1 MYSAE
6 EFLKNKSI
14 KINKIN
20 NDSSQ
25 EDKYEK
31 LKEFDKA
38 KSKVLKYAL
47 YKKRTEQEIRQ
58 KFSKELEENMLDDI
72 IDVLKQNSYID
83 DYTYIEKTINEYIKL
98 KNLSIK
104 EIKYKLLSK
113 GIKNSLIDD
122 YISNNCDELEEYE
135 HKSAY
140 TIVNKKRNSMEDE
153 DIKIYLLKKGYSDES
168 IKYAFSED

>member
-14 KINKIN
+14 KINKL
-20 NDSSQ
+20 NDSNSQ
-25 EDKYEK
+25 EDKYEQ

-38 KSKVLKYAL
+38 KSKVLKYIL
-47 YKKRTEQEIRQ
+47 YKKRTEKEIRQ

-113 GIKNSLIDD
+113 GIKSSLIDD
-122 YISNNCDELEEYE
+122 YFSNNCDELEKYE
-135 HKSAY
+135 QKSAY
-140 TIVNKKRNSMEDE
+140 SIVNKKSNFMEDE